1 MNKETKETKIKK
13 GGTLRKLFYEEYD
26 AKETAITPSK
36 DDKKDDEKQKKRLYK
51 KIKKFLRMIKD
62 YDLLLLQ
69 FLLFIAFIFFAPMF
83 LCYNK

>member
-51 KIKKFLRMIKD
+51 KIKNLKKKLVFMLYMSQRSLI
-62 YDLLLLQ
+62 
-69 FLLFIAFIFFAPMF
+69 
-83 LCYNK
+83 

>member
-26 AKETAITPSK
+26 AKETAIAPSK

-51 KIKKFLRMIKD
+51 KIKKLKKKLVFMLYMSQRSLI
-62 YDLLLLQ
+62 
-69 FLLFIAFIFFAPMF
+69 
-83 LCYNK
+83 